1 MRRLI
6 IALAVL
12 CITSTVVAQD
22 NMLISGQIK
31 ASESQVFYSPKTDTW
46 RSQVQWMLPEGEVA
60 KEGDVVVVFDSG
72 SILTNIEQAET
83 SLIVAEDELHRVTS
97 EASQNLLEAQH
108 QVKRNAL
115 LLEKAKIDA
124 GIGEQFISQ
133 FDYEKNQLNYEKA
146 LIAHAKAKD
155 NLVQVKITNDVNI
168 TKKKLTIE
176 KHQRTLTYNKYK
188 LKQMSLNAEREGPV
202 IYGSHPWNGEK
213 VFVGMTAQPSW
224 KIAEIPS
231 SKGMFIEAWLH
242 EVDYKKVSKG
252 VTGSLVFDAYPQYQ
266 FSAALVNISTQPEI
280 RKEWGE
286 DVYYRLEFALS
297 EKPDFSVLPGMS
309 VQIEIEGENS

>member
-1 MRRLI
+1 MLVA
-6 IALAVL
+6 ALFSVN
-12 CITSTVVAQD
+12 VFAQD
-22 NMLISGQIK
+22 SILISGRIK
-31 ASESQVFYSPKTDTW
+31 ASDSQVFYSPKTDNW

-60 KEGDVVVVFDSG
+60 EKGDVVVVFDSG
-72 SILTNIEQAET
+72 SILSNIEQAET

-97 EASQNLLEAQH
+97 EEAQKLLEAQH
-108 QVKRNAL
+108 QVKRTSL

-124 GIGEQFISQ
+124 GIGQQFISQ
-133 FDYEKNQLNYEKA
+133 FDFEKNQLNYEKA
-146 LIAHAKAKD
+146 LVAHAKAKD
-155 NLVQVKITNDVNI
+155 NLAQVKITGKVSVA
-168 TKKKLTIE
+168 KKKLIIE
-176 KHQRTLTYNKYK
+176 KHQRTLSYNQYK
-188 LKQMSLNAEREGPV
+188 LQQMSLNAEREGPV

-252 VTGSLVFDAYPQYQ
+252 LKGGLIFDAYPQNQ
-266 FSAALVNISTQPEI
+266 FSTSLINISTQPEV

-286 DVYYRLEFALS
+286 DVYYRLEFELS
-297 EKPDFSVLPGMS
+297 KEPKFIILPGMS
-309 VQIEIEGENS
+309 VQIELKGERS

>member
-1 MRRLI
+1 MRCLI
-6 IALAVL
+6 LFLTLMASHVIAQE
-12 CITSTVVAQD
+12 S
-22 NMLISGQIK
+22 MLLSGRVK
-31 ASESQVFYSPKTDTW
+31 ANESQVFYSPKTDNW

-72 SILTNIEQAET
+72 SILSNIEQAET
-83 SLIVAEDELHRVTS
+83 NLIVAEDELHRVTS
-97 EASQNLLEAQH
+97 EATQNLLEAQH
-108 QVKRNAL
+108 QVKRTAL

-124 GIGEQFISQ
+124 SVGKQFISQ
-133 FDYEKNQLNYEKA
+133 FDYEKNQLDYEKA

-155 NLVQVKITNDVNI
+155 NLVQVNITNEVNV

-176 KHQRTLTYNKYK
+176 KHQRSLSYNQYK

-252 VTGSLVFDAYPQYQ
+252 STGKLIFDAYPQHQ
-266 FSAALVNISTQPEI
+266 FTTSLLNISTQPEV

-286 DVYYRLEFALS
+286 DVYYRLKFELA
-297 EKPDFSVLPGMS
+297 EKPKFILLPGMS
-309 VQIEIEGENS
+309 VQIALAGEKS